1 MRDDDDDDEQGKI
14 GLLSQWTPG
23 RLSLAIFKTLKKEE
37 DWKKYLEV
45 ALASHKKLPHLKP
58 TRALDK
64 AGRKLTAQLTT
75 AGGGRPL
82 I

>member
-1 MRDDDDDDEQGKI
+1 MCKI
-14 GLLSQWTPG
+14 
-23 RLSLAIFKTLKKEE
+23 IFKTLKKEE

-75 AGGGRPL
+75 AGRKATHL
-82 I
+82 AEARFVLF